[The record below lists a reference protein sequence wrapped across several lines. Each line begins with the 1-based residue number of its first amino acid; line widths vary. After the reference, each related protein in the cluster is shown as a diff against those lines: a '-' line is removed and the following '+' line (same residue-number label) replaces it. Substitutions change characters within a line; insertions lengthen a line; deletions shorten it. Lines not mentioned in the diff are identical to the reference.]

1 MFVALLI
8 RQTIRTDGRV
18 TNNLAQGTALKLLCV
33 LSLALVL
40 GCSSASTSAPATDEV
55 SVGQGRLVIVTASLP
70 SAQLDTPYSYQFVAS
85 GGRAPYSWSIVSG
98 SLPGLSLSN
107 SGLLQGTPTQRGGF
121 QFTVEVQDAN
131 PASKIRVEVKS
142 KTEDSNEK

>member
-1 MFVALLI
+1 MT
-8 RQTIRTDGRV
+8 RSDGRV
-18 TNNLAQGTALKLLCV
+18 TNNRAQGTALKLLYV

-40 GCSSASTSAPATDEV
+40 GCSSASTPTPATGEA
-55 SVGQGRLVIVTASLP
+55 SVGQGRLVIVTTSLP

-107 SGLLQGTPTQRGGF
+107 DGLLQGTPTQKGGF
-121 QFTVEVQDAN
+121 QFTVEVQDTN
-131 PASKIRVEVKS
+131 SASKIRAEVKS
-142 KTEDSNEK
+142 KTEGSDEK